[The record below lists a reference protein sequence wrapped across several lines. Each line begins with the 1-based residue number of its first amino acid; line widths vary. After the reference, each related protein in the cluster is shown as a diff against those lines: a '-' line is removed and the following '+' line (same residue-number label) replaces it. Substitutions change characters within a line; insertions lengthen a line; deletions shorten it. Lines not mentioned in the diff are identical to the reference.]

1 MTLPRTKY
9 KQDVAKIIFPDSTS
23 SESAM
28 QRLRKEIRRNQKL
41 KENLYPKGI
50 NEQLHHFTRKQI
62 LLLIEYYDLTKEELN
77 K

>member
-1 MTLPRTKY
+1 MILPRTMY
-9 KQDVAKIIFPDSTS
+9 KQEVAKIIFPDSSTS
-23 SESAM
+23 VSAM
-28 QRLRKEIRRNQKL
+28 QRLRKEIRRNRKL
-41 KENLYPKGI
+41 KENLYPNGI